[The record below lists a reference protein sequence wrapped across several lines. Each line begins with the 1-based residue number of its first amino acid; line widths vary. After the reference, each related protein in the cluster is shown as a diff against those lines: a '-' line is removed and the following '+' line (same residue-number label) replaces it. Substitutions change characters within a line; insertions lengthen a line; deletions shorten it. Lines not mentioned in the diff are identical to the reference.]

1 MPISIDNQTFIPAGS
16 SLVTSTKGRR
26 KLELQ
31 IEKIIL
37 ELLSLNPNL

>member
-1 MPISIDNQTFIPAGS
+1 MPISIDSQTFIPAAS

-37 ELLSLNPNL
+37 ELLSLNAKV